1 LQFGGE
7 CSICCLS
14 PSRRPFS
21 GFAANMA
28 TVLLFLSANA
38 VSGEVASV
46 NSGRSAY
53 ASWATMVS
61 PPHQVSIRRAKR
73 RG

>member
-1 LQFGGE
+1 MAHLHGCRCRVVSALE
-7 CSICCLS
+7 V
-14 PSRRPFS
+14 
-21 GFAANMA
+21 AANMA
-28 TVLLFLSANA
+28 TMLLFLSTNA

-61 PPHQVSIRRAKR
+61 PPHQVSIRRAMR

>member
-1 LQFGGE
+1 MLHLHGCRCRVVSALEGAV
-7 CSICCLS
+7 I
-14 PSRRPFS
+14 
-21 GFAANMA
+21 MA
-28 TVLLFLSANA
+28 TMLLFLSTNA

-53 ASWATMVS
+53 ASRATMVS
-61 PPHQVSIRRAKR
+61 PPHQVFIRRAMR